1 VVNDEFVN
9 TSAVA
14 SVIITPGAVYNV
26 CPEAA
31 VQVTNPPKQDAAQY
45 CVVQLL
51 YVALDDGVGVG
62 VKLGDAVGVGAITQG
77 ALYVTV
83 KSPDTIEYA
92 FN

>member
-31 VQVTNPPKQDAAQY
+31 EQVTNPPKQDAAQY
-45 CVVQLL
+45 CVVQL
-51 YVALDDGVGVG
+51 VNVGVGVG
-62 VKLGDAVGVGAITQG
+62 VGVLVGVGVGLKPGVADGVGGIIQD
-77 ALYVTV
+77 V
-83 KSPDTIEYA
+83 S
-92 FN
+92 